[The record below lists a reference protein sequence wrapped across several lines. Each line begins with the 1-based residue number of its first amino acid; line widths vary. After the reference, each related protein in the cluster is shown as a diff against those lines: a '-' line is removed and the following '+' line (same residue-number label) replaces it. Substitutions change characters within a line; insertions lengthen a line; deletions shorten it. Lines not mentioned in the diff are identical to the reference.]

1 MMDSQALY
9 IKNIKKNKI
18 MVLISRIVIA
28 VAVVLGWEVTTQVG
42 LIDSFI
48 FSSPSRIVKCFIELT
63 QDGMIFRHM
72 GITIAETLIA
82 FLIVIVFAITIAIL
96 MWRFEIIFRVM
107 EPYIVLLNSIPKS
120 ALAPLLIVWLGN
132 NFKTIVVAAVSV
144 AVLVP
149 F

>member
-48 FSSPSRIVKCFIELT
+48 FSSPSRIVKCFIE
-63 QDGMIFRHM
+63 
-72 GITIAETLIA
+72 
-82 FLIVIVFAITIAIL
+82 
-96 MWRFEIIFRVM
+96 
-107 EPYIVLLNSIPKS
+107 
-120 ALAPLLIVWLGN
+120 
-132 NFKTIVVAAVSV
+132 
-144 AVLVP
+144 
-149 F
+149 

>member
-1 MMDSQALY
+1 
-9 IKNIKKNKI
+9 
-18 MVLISRIVIA
+18 
-28 VAVVLGWEVTTQVG
+28 
-42 LIDSFI
+42 
-48 FSSPSRIVKCFIELT
+48 
-63 QDGMIFRHM
+63 MIFRHM